1 MPAPLE
7 GITVLDFTRYQ
18 NGPHATVMLSD
29 MGARVIKVEQP
40 NEGDPG
46 RWLGRQPDGFCGYF
60 EALDRGK
67 ESITLDLRNEQAKEI
82 VFQLVERVDV
92 VTENFR
98 RGVMDRL
105 GIGYEALRERNPQI
119 IYAMNSGFGPQGP
132 LANLPSF
139 DIVAQ
144 GISGAMAG
152 MAGEDGVPTQL
163 PWGLADQVGSMVFA
177 YGIVTGI
184 AAREL
189 HGVGQRIDV
198 SQMGAMATLQTLS
211 IVRYLHTGEQGAR
224 FRNPLFTAYEA
235 SDGRWLTIG
244 VLTPKWWGGLCTALD
259 RTDLIT
265 DERFAEPFAR
275 FEHRDELSSQFVSIF
290 RTRPRDEWL
299 RALEEHD
306 VPCGPVYDYEE
317 LSAEQQFWDNDYL
330 VELDHPLFEG
340 HRTVGIPVAFSET
353 QPRVQGPAPELGA
366 DNAAVLS
373 ELGYDADAIADLAAN
388 GVI

>member
-29 MGARVIKVEQP
+29 MGARVIKVERP

-60 EALDRGK
+60 ETLDRGK
-67 ESITLDLRNEQAKEI
+67 ESITLDLSRDEAKTI
-82 VFQLVERVDV
+82 VKQLAERVDV

-98 RGVMDRL
+98 PGVMDRL
-105 GIGYEALRERNPQI
+105 GLGYEALREHNSRL
-119 IYAMNSGFGPQGP
+119 IYAMNSGFGPVGP
-132 LANLPSF
+132 LAELPSF
-139 DIVAQ
+139 DVVAQ
-144 GISGAMAG
+144 GISGAMAA
-152 MAGEDGVPTQL
+152 MADDNGVPIQI
-163 PWGLADQVGSMVFA
+163 PWGLADQVGSMIFA
-177 YGIVTGI
+177 YGIVTAI

-198 SQMGAMATLQTLS
+198 SQMGAMATLQALS
-211 IVRYLHTGEQGAR
+211 IVRFLHTGDQTSR
-224 FRNPLFTAYEA
+224 FRNPVFTTYEA

-244 VLTPKWWGGLCTALD
+244 VLTPQWWGGLCTALE
-259 RTDLIT
+259 RLDLTT

-275 FEHRDELSSQFVSIF
+275 MQNRDALIEELATTF

-299 RALEEHD
+299 RALEAQD
-306 VPCGPVYDYEE
+306 VPCGPVYDYAEV
-317 LSAEQQFWDNDYL
+317 AGEQQFWDNDYL
-330 VELDHPLFEG
+330 VQIEHPLFEG
-340 HRTVGIPVAFSET
+340 HRTVGVPVAFSET
-353 QPRVQGPAPELGA
+353 KPGVQGPAPELGDA
-366 DNAAVLS
+366 NAKVLG
-373 ELGYDADAIADLAAN
+373 ELGYDADAIADLAAS

>member
-29 MGARVIKVEQP
+29 MGARVIKVERP
-40 NEGDPG
+40 HEGDPG
-46 RWLGRQPDGFCGYF
+46 RWLGRQEDGFCGYF

-67 ESITLDLRNEQAKEI
+67 ESITIDLSTDQGKEI
-82 VFQLVERVDV
+82 VYRLAARVDV

-98 RGVMDRL
+98 TGVMDRL
-105 GIGYEALRERNPQI
+105 GLGYEMLRERNPRI
-119 IYAMNSGFGPQGP
+119 IYAMNSGFGPEGP
-132 LANLPSF
+132 MAALPSF

-144 GISGAMAG
+144 GVSGAMAT
-152 MAGEDGVPTQL
+152 MADADGRPIQI

-211 IVRYLHTGEQGAR
+211 IVRYLHTGEQAAR
-224 FRNPLFTAYEA
+224 FNNPVFTAYEG
-235 SDGRWLTIG
+235 SDGLWLTIG
-244 VLTPKWWGGLCTALD
+244 VLTPQWWEPLCTALD
-259 RTDLIT
+259 RLDLTTD
-265 DERFAEPFAR
+265 DRFAEPFAR
-275 FEHRDELSSQFVSIF
+275 LEHREELRAELASTF
-290 RTRPRDEWL
+290 RTRQRDEWL
-299 RALEEHD
+299 VLLAAQD
-306 VPCGPVYDYEE
+306 VPSGPVHDYAAVASEP
-317 LSAEQQFWDNDYL
+317 QFWDNDYL
-330 VELDHPLFEG
+330 VEIDHPLFER

-353 QPRVQGPAPELGA
+353 PARVQGPAPELG
-366 DNAAVLS
+366 NATASILG
-373 ELGYDADAIADLAAN
+373 ELGYDTDAIADLAAAE
-388 GVI
+388 VI

>member
-29 MGARVIKVEQP
+29 MGARVIKVERP
-40 NEGDPG
+40 TEGDPG
-46 RWLGRQPDGFCGYF
+46 RWLGRQEDGFCGYF
-60 EALDRGK
+60 ESLDRGK
-67 ESITLDLRNEQAKEI
+67 ESITLDLSRDEAKEI
-82 VFQLVERVDV
+82 VFQLAERVDV

-98 RGVMDRL
+98 TGVMDRL
-105 GIGYEALRERNPQI
+105 GLGYEALRERNPRI
-119 IYAMNSGFGPQGP
+119 IYAMNSGFGPVG
-132 LANLPSF
+132 AMAGLPSF

-144 GISGAMAG
+144 GISGAMVG
-152 MAGEDGVPTQL
+152 MADAEGVPVQI

-211 IVRYLHTGEQGAR
+211 IVRYLHTGQQGTR
-224 FRNPLFTAYEA
+224 FKNPIFTAYQA
-235 SDGRWLTIG
+235 SDGLWLTIG
-244 VLTPKWWGGLCTALD
+244 VLTPQWWDSLCTALD
-259 RTDLIT
+259 RVDLTT

-275 FEHRDELSSQFVSIF
+275 LENRDALVDELASTI

-299 RALEEHD
+299 RALEEQD
-306 VPCGPVYDYEE
+306 VPSGPVHDYAAVATEP
-317 LSAEQQFWDNDYL
+317 QFWDNDYL
-330 VELDHPLFEG
+330 VEIDHPLFEG
-340 HRTVGIPVAFSET
+340 HRTVGVPVAFSET
-353 QPRVQGPAPELGA
+353 KPGVQGPAPELGDA
-366 DNAAVLS
+366 NANVLG
-373 ELGYDADAIADLAAN
+373 ELGYDADAIADLAAA